1 MTGGSDRG
9 SYFIPKKIP
18 TSEVVY
24 PKKLLL
30 FLAHPKKSLSLF
42 ASANFI
48 IYLLESENMPT
59 STLVL
64 VKNKTI
70 QKQIQKARM
79 TVIVSL
85 HPIFCDNFIFLSGLD
100 ARGVPVITFH
110 IDYNLRNIS

>member
-1 MTGGSDRG
+1 
-9 SYFIPKKIP
+9 
-18 TSEVVY
+18 
-24 PKKLLL
+24 
-30 FLAHPKKSLSLF
+30 
-42 ASANFI
+42 
-48 IYLLESENMPT
+48 MPT

-100 ARGVPVITFH
+100 ARGMPVITFH
-110 IDYNLRNIS
+110 NTTISEISRNTTQAVNCAYIIVDLS